1 MPDLFISVLVLMTVV
16 QSTLC
21 VVMITSIAVS
31 EYRYFHLAST
41 IHHKEN
47 VHAAEEAKKN
57 F

>member
-1 MPDLFISVLVLMTVV
+1 MTVV